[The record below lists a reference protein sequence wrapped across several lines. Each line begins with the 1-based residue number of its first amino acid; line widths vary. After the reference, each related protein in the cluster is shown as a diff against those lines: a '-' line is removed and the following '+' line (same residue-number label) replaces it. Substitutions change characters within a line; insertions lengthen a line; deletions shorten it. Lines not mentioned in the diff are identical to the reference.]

1 MAQSKSTYYQTL
13 AGLAVLGL
21 IALAATTL
29 FLFRRGAFAASP
41 QTVKVAFAL
50 NPGVRGLTESAPVQ
64 MGGLKVGVV
73 ESLEVTAV
81 AFDDNLGVAVPPA
94 TAEQRVE
101 PMVIAVLRLDRLDA
115 PLLRNAEII
124 VNSNPL
130 GGGGVID
137 IRSAGRAARD
147 PRTGAVLDAEKS
159 RPLRE
164 GEILI
169 SRQATN
175 VLIDDAVRGFGFGP
189 TETDRLRRV
198 LANAEVISEQLRRR
212 LDEKSPDGDIA
223 AAFRNLRRLTDPDPQ
238 VSRLAA
244 VLAALDGQ
252 LGEKGDA
259 AVALTRLRRFAE
271 NLEALD
277 LKARA
282 DNADKLV
289 TEARTALA
297 DLKPQA
303 AALAVKLD
311 GAVGQAGEAA
321 RKVNEVITANQN
333 AVGTLLQR
341 GGEAVDKVGPV
352 LTKAG
357 DALVRAEATLQNVE
371 RATAAARDFA
381 SFNKPA
387 LDAAV
392 RDFRTAAADLRTTVA
407 GIKSS
412 PWRLLLFNYDEK
424 LLANANVLDA
434 ARSFNSGSEA
444 VDQTLARI
452 QAILDN
458 RRRDGPPVPDELN
471 AELVR
476 IRDQLR
482 RLQRANA
489 ELEGELYRKVK

>member
-1 MAQSKSTYYQTL
+1 M
-13 AGLAVLGL
+13 
-21 IALAATTL
+21 
-29 FLFRRGAFAASP
+29 
-41 QTVKVAFAL
+41 
-50 NPGVRGLTESAPVQ
+50 
-64 MGGLKVGVV
+64 VV
-73 ESLEVTAV
+73 
-81 AFDDNLGVAVPPA
+81 
-94 TAEQRVE
+94 
-101 PMVIAVLRLDRLDA
+101 AVLRLDRLDA
-115 PLLRNAEII
+115 PLLRNAEIV

-137 IRSAGRAARD
+137 IRSAGRSV
-147 PRTGAVLDAEKS
+147 PDAEKS

-189 TETDRLRRV
+189 EETKRLGRV
-198 LANAEVISEQLRRR
+198 LENAEIISRELRRR
-212 LDEKSPDGDIA
+212 LDETSPDGDIA

-341 GGEAVDKVGPV
+341 GGDAMDKVGPV
-352 LTKAG
+352 LSKAG
-357 DALVRAEATLQNVE
+357 DALVRAEAALQNVE
-371 RATAAARDFA
+371 RASAAARDFA